1 MLLLISISA
10 LYPNSVWGYG
20 DGYGANASKRS
31 GCSVGDGDSV
41 GSDSGETNGC
51 SAISI
56 SSRGDGAY
64 GVAEVL
70 MVIADILLVEGQ

>member
-41 GSDSGETNGC
+41 GSDSGETNG
-51 SAISI
+51 SI
-56 SSRGDGAY
+56 SSRGDDACR
-64 GVAEVL
+64 VVEVL
-70 MVIADILLVEGQ
+70 MIIVDILLVEGQ